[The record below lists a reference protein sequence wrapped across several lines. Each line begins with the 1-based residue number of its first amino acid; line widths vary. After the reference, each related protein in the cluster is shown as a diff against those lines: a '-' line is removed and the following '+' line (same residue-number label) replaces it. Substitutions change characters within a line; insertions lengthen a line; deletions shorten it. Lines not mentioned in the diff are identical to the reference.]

1 MGREDISV
9 FQVNNN
15 NLLLNYEN
23 VDKEVYVIGD
33 IHNEGTMFKRLIKRI
48 GFNINSENQHLIL
61 LGDLFDR
68 GCHPDPILIHKLIKD
83 GCNISVCIGNHDIWL
98 YNKIISH
105 IEGNASQHLMLG
117 GWCIE
122 SEIIE
127 TFNYFRKES
136 DIELLDLA
144 MMINGFNRQ
153 IEIHM
158 PNGKKFLTAH
168 SQCHSP
174 IEGTR
179 DYKDYCFT
187 DYDYQYFKNG
197 IDGFVCV
204 NGHFVTN
211 QARWMYGFEE
221 RNPFEILMNNR
232 NNVYYIDCGSGLNR
246 QSVARLA
253 AIRLNDMKVFYQ

>member
-1 MGREDISV
+1 M
-9 FQVNNN
+9 FQVSINNP
-15 NLLLNYEN
+15 LLNYEN
-23 VDKEVYVIGD
+23 DDKEVYVIGD
-33 IHNEGTMFKRLIKRI
+33 IHNEATIFKRLLKRI
-48 GFNINSENQHLIL
+48 DFKINSEYQHLIL

-68 GCHPDPILIHKLIKD
+68 GYHPDPVLIHKLIKD
-83 GCNISVCIGNHDIWL
+83 ACNISVCLGNHDIWL

-122 SEIIE
+122 SEIID
-127 TFNYFRKES
+127 TFNAFRKEYS
-136 DIELLDLA
+136 DIDLHDLA
-144 MMINGFNRQ
+144 MMINEFNRQ

-168 SQCHSP
+168 SQCHYP
-174 IEGTR
+174 VEGTR
-179 DYKDYCFT
+179 DYKEYCFT

-197 IDGFVCV
+197 IEDFVCI

-211 QARWMYGFEE
+211 QARWMYGFEQIK
-221 RNPFEILMNNR
+221 PFEILTNNI

-246 QSVARLA
+246 QSGARLA